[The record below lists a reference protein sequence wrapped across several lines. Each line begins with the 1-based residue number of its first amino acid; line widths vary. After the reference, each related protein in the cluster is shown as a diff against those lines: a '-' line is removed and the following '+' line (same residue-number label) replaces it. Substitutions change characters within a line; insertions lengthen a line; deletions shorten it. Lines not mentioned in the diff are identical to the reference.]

1 MEQIFAPGARV
12 EIRDCEW
19 IVRRA
24 DPVDEGGYLL
34 TVDGLSELVQ
44 GKTAKFLTDIEQDSI
59 RLLDPAETK
68 LEQDTS
74 PSFEKSRLFIET
86 QLRQITPSDQNIHIG
101 HKAAMDLVPYQL
113 DPALQALK
121 QSRQRIL
128 IADAVGLGKT
138 LEAGILVSELMRRGK
153 GKRIL
158 VLTLKSMMT
167 QFQKEFWNRFTIPLT
182 RLDSNGLQRVRNNV
196 PGNHNPFYY
205 YDKSIISI
213 DTLKQDNEYRRHLE
227 QAHWDIIVIDEVHN
241 VAERS
246 NGTSG
251 SQRAKLAKLLSHR
264 SDTMIMLSATP
275 HDGKA
280 RSFAS
285 LMNMLDATAISDPE
299 DYVKD
304 DFSDKGLV
312 IRRFKK
318 DIQDQVKG
326 QFKEREVQDF
336 YTKATLEDEAAYKS
350 LLEIPFTN
358 SGEFQGNKGQLIR
371 IGLQKALF
379 SSPQAALV
387 STRER
392 IRKLSN
398 KTNTSDDEQIEIQAL
413 ESFSLAVKNITDDR
427 YSKYQQLIS
436 QLKSKKYAWNKK
448 DTEDRLVIFSERIE
462 TIKWL
467 EEQLSKDLKLSKVIS
482 SGTPEEKRAS
492 EKKAEVRVMHGS
504 MSDIE
509 QQEIVEQFGRADSK
523 LRVLL
528 CSDVASEGINLH
540 YLSHRLVHFDLPWSL
555 MVFQQRNGRVDRY
568 GQNYDPI
575 ITYLITESENA
586 TVRGDTRILEILK
599 EKDQQ
604 AYKNIGDPAVF
615 MNVYDSQEEERLIQ
629 EAMAAGVSAAEFDN
643 QYQAP
648 DEDDDDDFMADFLSD
663 DEEEP
668 EQADDHLVNEYSLY
682 QSDFHF
688 CEAALTAI
696 NRENNIIDFE
706 AKNETLSLVA
716 PDDLDYR
723 FKFLPPEI
731 RPENNRFT
739 LTQNKEKFDQEVKR
753 SRQQEND
760 WPQVHYLWA
769 QHPVVEWLQAK
780 IMAMVSRHSAPV
792 LALPDGI
799 KPGESIFLVSG
810 LIPNKKAHPV
820 IWQWFAV
827 HCENGKV
834 TNVTDAESWL
844 KQIDLTQKRP
854 NSDDAINIE
863 SLLAMRKPVIQ
874 QVEQKMA
881 EQQKHF
887 TETNQPLLKEQ
898 LERLSAL
905 QDKQLNQLE
914 MTLETNQQ
922 GEQFKQAKRAKRTT
936 EIEQAFNTHRTWVED
951 TMTIE
956 PQPYCQIIAVMTN
969 KGGL

>member
-1 MEQIFAPGARV
+1 MEQVFAPGARV

-44 GKTAKFLTDIEQDSI
+44 GKTSKFLTDIEQDNI

-74 PSFEKSRLFIET
+74 PGFEKSRLFIET

-113 DPALQALK
+113 DPTLQALK

-246 NGTSG
+246 SG

-326 QFKEREVQDF
+326 QFKEREVQDL
-336 YTKATLEDEAAYKS
+336 YTNASLEEEAAYQS
-350 LLEIPFTN
+350 LLEIPFTYT
-358 SGEFQGNKGQLIR
+358 GEFQSNNKGQLIR

-387 STRER
+387 STTER
-392 IRKLSN
+392 IKKLNN
-398 KTNTSDDEQIEIQAL
+398 KPNTSDDEQVEIQAL
-413 ESFSLAVKNITDDR
+413 ESFSQAVKSITPDR
-427 YSKYQQLIS
+427 YSKYQKLIT
-436 QLKSKKYAWNKK
+436 QLKSKDYAWNKK

-467 EEQLSKDLKLSKVIS
+467 EEQLSKDLKLTKVNDDKS
-482 SGTPEEKRAS
+482 N
-492 EKKAEVRVMHGS
+492 EKKAEVKVMHGS

-568 GQNYDPI
+568 GQNHDPI
-575 ITYLITESENA
+575 ITYLITESENE

-615 MNVYDSQEEERLIQ
+615 MGAYDSQKEEELTQ
-629 EAMAAGVSAAEFDN
+629 EAMAAGVSAAEFDT

-648 DEDDDDDFMADFLSD
+648 DEEAEDDDFMADFLSD
-663 DEEEP
+663 DEDETV
-668 EQADDHLVNEYSLY
+668 QKDDHLVNEYSLY

-696 NRENNIIDFE
+696 NRENNTIDFE

-739 LTQNKEKFDQEVKR
+739 LTQDKVKFDQEVKR

-799 KPGESIFLVSG
+799 NPGESIFLVSG

-820 IWQWFAV
+820 IWQWYAV

-834 TNVTDAESWL
+834 TSVTEAESWL

-854 NSDDAINIE
+854 NSDDEVGIQP
-863 SLLAMRKPVIQ
+863 LLDMRKTVIQ
-874 QVEQKMA
+874 QVEEKMSA
-881 EQQKHF
+881 EQKHF
-887 TETNQPLLKEQ
+887 AQINQPLLQEQ
-898 LERLSAL
+898 LDRLAAL
-905 QDKQLNQLE
+905 QDKQLTQLE

-922 GEQFKQAKRAKRTT
+922 GEQFKQAKRAKRTS

-956 PQPYCQIIAVMTN
+956 PQPYCQIIAVMTS
-969 KGGL
+969 KGGALT

>member
-1 MEQIFAPGARV
+1 MMEQIFAPGARV

-44 GKTAKFLTDIEQDSI
+44 GKTSKFLTDIEQDNI

-138 LEAGILVSELMRRGK
+138 LEAGILTSELMRRGK

-227 QAHWDIIVIDEVHN
+227 QAHWDIIIIDEVHN

-246 NGTSG
+246 SG

-299 DYVKD
+299 DYVKE
-304 DFSDKGLV
+304 DFTDKGLV

-326 QFKEREVQDF
+326 QFKEREVQDL
-336 YTKATLEDEAAYKS
+336 YTEATLEEEAAYQA
-350 LLEIPFTN
+350 LLEVPFTY
-358 SGEFQGNKGQLIR
+358 SGEYQGGNRGQLIR

-387 STRER
+387 STNER
-392 IRKLSN
+392 IKKLN
-398 KTNTSDDEQIEIQAL
+398 GKTNTSIDEQTEINAL
-413 ESFSLAVKNITDDR
+413 ESFALAVENIKTDR
-427 YSKYQQLIS
+427 YSKYQQLLA
-436 QLKSKKYAWNKK
+436 QLKSKDYAWNKK
-448 DTEDRLVIFSERIE
+448 NTEDRLVIFSERIE

-467 EEQLSKDLKLSKVIS
+467 EGQLSEDLKLTKVNKDKS
-482 SGTPEEKRAS
+482 N
-492 EKKAEVRVMHGS
+492 EKKAEIKVMHGS

-509 QQEIVEQFGRADSK
+509 QQDIVEQFGRADSK

-575 ITYLITESENA
+575 ITYLITESENE

-615 MNVYDSQEEERLIQ
+615 MGAYDSQKEEELTQ
-629 EAMAAGVSAAEFDN
+629 QAMAAGVSAQDFDN

-648 DEDDDDDFMADFLSD
+648 DEAAEEDDFLADFLSI
-663 DEEEP
+663 EEEAP
-668 EQADDHLVNEYSLY
+668 EEKNNKLVDEYSLY
-682 QSDFHF
+682 QSDYHF
-688 CEAALTAI
+688 CESALTAI
-696 NRENNIIDFE
+696 NRENNTIDFE
-706 AKNETLSLVA
+706 AKDETLSLVA

-731 RPENNRFT
+731 RPEKNRFT
-739 LTQNKEKFDQEVKR
+739 LTQNKDKFDQEVKR

-760 WPQVHYLWA
+760 WPQIHYLWS

-799 KPGESIFLVSG
+799 NPGESVFLVSG

-820 IWQWFAV
+820 IWQWYAV

-834 TNVTDAESWL
+834 IKIADAQDFLRE
-844 KQIDLTQKRP
+844 IDLTQKRP
-854 NSDDAINIE
+854 NSDDAINIDP
-863 SLLAMRKPVIQ
+863 LLAMRKAVIQ
-874 QVEQKMA
+874 QVEQKM
-881 EQQKHF
+881 ESEQKHF
-887 TETNQPLLKEQ
+887 TQTHQPLLQAQ
-898 LERLSAL
+898 LDRLAAL
-905 QDKQLNQLE
+905 QDKQLTQLE
-914 MTLETNQQ
+914 MTLENNQQ
-922 GEQFKQAKRAKRTT
+922 GEQFKQAKRAKRTS

-956 PQPYCQIIAVMTN
+956 PQPYCQIIAVLTN